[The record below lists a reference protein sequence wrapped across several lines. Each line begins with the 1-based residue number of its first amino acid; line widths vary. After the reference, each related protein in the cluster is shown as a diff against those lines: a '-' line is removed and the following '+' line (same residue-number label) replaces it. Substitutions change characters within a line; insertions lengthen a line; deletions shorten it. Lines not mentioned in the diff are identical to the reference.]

1 MELRL
6 CGSVVWPR
14 HCWIWLTK
22 LRRASLA
29 VGLGEERPGLT
40 GLKLLPKV
48 RETCVFD
55 DRHGGRKGPVMD
67 PHNSIGAALV
77 TDYLYFGL
85 RSYGCPPMDS
95 QSAF

>member
-1 MELRL
+1 
-6 CGSVVWPR
+6 
-14 HCWIWLTK
+14 
-22 LRRASLA
+22 
-29 VGLGEERPGLT
+29 
-40 GLKLLPKV
+40 
-48 RETCVFD
+48 
-55 DRHGGRKGPVMD
+55 MD